1 MNYRT
6 QTKGDAFAVAA
17 LICGIFGCIF
27 MCSIIAGVFF
37 GSFGIIFAL
46 LARGDNQRLHPQHRA
61 GFILSL
67 IAIVA
72 SVLIGLA
79 GLHNMITTYGSIANA
94 IDAFMQTLNET
105 SQQMYGITLDE
116 MMEIYQ

>member
-1 MNYRT
+1 MNHRT
-6 QTKGDAFAVAA
+6 STKGDHFAIAA

-27 MCSIIAGVFF
+27 MCSVIAGVFF
-37 GSFGIIFAL
+37 GSLGIIFAL
-46 LARGDNQRLHPQHRA
+46 LARGDSQKLNPPYRA
-61 GFILSL
+61 GFILCI

-79 GLHNMITTYGSIANA
+79 SIHNMITTYGSIGNA

-105 SQQMYGITLDE
+105 SRQMYGITLDE
-116 MMEIYQ
+116 MMEMYQ

>member
-6 QTKGDAFAVAA
+6 QTKGDGLAVAA

-27 MCSIIAGVFF
+27 MCSVIAGIFF
-37 GSFGIIFAL
+37 GSLGIIFAL
-46 LARGDNQRLHPQHRA
+46 LARGHSQKMLPSHRA
-61 GFILSL
+61 GFVLSL

-72 SVLIGLA
+72 SVLICLA

-94 IDAFMQTLNET
+94 IQAFMQSLNET
-105 SQQMYGITLDE
+105 SQQIYGITFDE
-116 MMEIYQ
+116 MLELYQ